1 MSERI
6 KENLI
11 KNKSAFNFKNKSNSI
26 INLKERFRLRKT
38 GNKASKNRKDNTIFI
53 ILFIIITDLLIPNLS
68 DGFIVSKITLK
79 INGIGYKK
87 VFTSN
92 VEEFNNA
99 YYPNEIYI
107 NGIKQEAVSSNYY
120 LNQSNNLVELI
131 WKNSIDRPVYMFLG
145 CSDITEIDL
154 SHFDTSQNKN
164 CRYMFTD
171 CTSLT
176 SLNLTNF
183 DTSQV
188 THMYDMFR
196 NCKSLTSLDLSC
208 FDTSKVENMQNMFN
222 GCESLS
228 SLNLSNFVSS
238 ELINMVSFLSG
249 CISLEYINLKNFN
262 GSKRIWADYFF
273 KGVPDNIV
281 ICTNDNNFILD
292 LLDDDCYALDCS
304 NDWKL
309 NQKKI
314 DSNSNKCIKSCDD
327 SSHNKFEY
335 NGKCYK
341 NCQFGNIF
349 FDNNTIT
356 NECKCELEYCLL
368 CPPVA
373 LNKKLCTKCNENYYP
388 IENDPSNIGEYFK
401 CYSNPQGYYLDKN
414 DLLYKKCY
422 HTCATC
428 EMQGDNIN
436 HNCLSCKN
444 DYPKKIDSNCYI
456 NCTYYYFFDSEYNY
470 YCTLNSSCPKD
481 YSKLI
486 EDKMECVKDDDIN
499 NFQSTE
505 IMKEEEYL
513 LSSEL
518 IIPKQNN
525 SKIIDIK
532 NMIDDIIINNYGNQ
546 TEVKNE
552 TKLYDTILDAI
563 ENAFTSE
570 NYDTTNI
577 DSGEDQIIEQDKI
590 KITLTSTQNLK
601 NNINRNNMTIIDL
614 EECETILR
622 TFYNISE
629 NETLYMKKIDVIQEG
644 MKIPKI
650 EYDVYY
656 KLYSNNLTKLNL
668 SLCENTKISLSV
680 PVIITESLDKLNT
693 SSDYYND
700 KCSSSK
706 SESGTDIT
714 LKDRQAEFIEGN
726 KTVCQD
732 NCDFSFYDSDN
743 QKANCSCNVKES
755 SSSYNDMKINN
766 TKLYEN
772 FGDINNKPGVS
783 SLGITSCNVLSS
795 TDNIE
800 SNAGFYLLLLIL
812 ALFIVVFIIFCK
824 RGYNSLENKF
834 DEIIYKKFENK
845 ESKNNKIKNSTIKRS
860 QIQGRNGIKIKKK
873 KKKKKKGSS
882 KQIKYSDNIIL
893 NKDPNKNGEL
903 INITSV
909 KEIEN
914 QSPKTLEESIIKPD
928 TDYEFNW
935 LSYEDALKYDKRTKC
950 DYYSSLLR
958 SKQLFIFTFCTFN
971 DYNSGVIK
979 KFMFFLAFALH
990 YTVNALFF
998 DESNIHQ
1005 IYKDEGK
1012 FNFGYQIP
1020 YIIGSAVISTL
1031 ALRLMLQFLILTDK
1045 DLLEVKLQQTIILA
1059 ENMKKQ
1065 KLKNIKIKFAIFFVL
1080 NFILLPF
1087 FWYYLTCFNAVYKN
1101 TQVYLIENTLIS
1113 FGFSLVYPFI
1123 INISPTVI
1131 RIRSIQSSKKD
1142 QRCLY
1147 KTSQIFQII

>member
-1 MSERI
+1 M
-6 KENLI
+6 
-11 KNKSAFNFKNKSNSI
+11 
-26 INLKERFRLRKT
+26 
-38 GNKASKNRKDNTIFI
+38 
-53 ILFIIITDLLIPNLS
+53 
-68 DGFIVSKITLK
+68 
-79 INGIGYKK
+79 
-87 VFTSN
+87 
-92 VEEFNNA
+92 
-99 YYPNEIYI
+99 
-107 NGIKQEAVSSNYY
+107 
-120 LNQSNNLVELI
+120 
-131 WKNSIDRPVYMFLG
+131 
-145 CSDITEIDL
+145 
-154 SHFDTSQNKN
+154 
-164 CRYMFTD
+164 
-171 CTSLT
+171 
-176 SLNLTNF
+176 
-183 DTSQV
+183 
-188 THMYDMFR
+188 
-196 NCKSLTSLDLSC
+196 
-208 FDTSKVENMQNMFN
+208 
-222 GCESLS
+222 
-228 SLNLSNFVSS
+228 
-238 ELINMVSFLSG
+238 
-249 CISLEYINLKNFN
+249 
-262 GSKRIWADYFF
+262 
-273 KGVPDNIV
+273 
-281 ICTNDNNFILD
+281 
-292 LLDDDCYALDCS
+292 
-304 NDWKL
+304 
-309 NQKKI
+309 
-314 DSNSNKCIKSCDD
+314 
-327 SSHNKFEY
+327 
-335 NGKCYK
+335 
-341 NCQFGNIF
+341 
-349 FDNNTIT
+349 
-356 NECKCELEYCLL
+356 
-368 CPPVA
+368 
-373 LNKKLCTKCNENYYP
+373 KCN
-388 IENDPSNIGEYFK
+388 
-401 CYSNPQGYYLDKN
+401 
-414 DLLYKKCY
+414 
-422 HTCATC
+422 
-428 EMQGDNIN
+428 IN
-436 HNCLSCKN
+436 
-444 DYPKKIDSNCYI
+444 YPKKIGSNCYK
-456 NCTYYYFFDSEYNY
+456 NCTYYYYFNNEHNY
-470 YCTLNSSCPKD
+470 HCTFNSSCPKE

-486 EDKMECVKDDDIN
+486 EDKMECVINDDIIN
-499 NFQSTE
+499 YKST
-505 IMKEEEYL
+505 IIINEEKY

-518 IIPKQNN
+518 TTQKQND
-525 SKIIDIK
+525 SKNMDIK
-532 NMIDDIIINNYGNQ
+532 NMIDNLIINNYGNKS
-546 TEVKNE
+546 EEKNE
-552 TKLYDTILDAI
+552 TKLYDKILDAI

-570 NYDTTNI
+570 NYDTTYI
-577 DSGEDQIIEQDKI
+577 DSGEDEIIQQDKV

-601 NNINRNNMTIIDL
+601 NNINKNNYNMTIIDL

-622 TFYNISE
+622 TFYNISD

-706 SESGTDIT
+706 SESGTDII
-714 LKDRQAEFIEGN
+714 LKDRQTEFIEGN

-743 QKANCSCNVKES
+743 QKANCSCNIKES
-755 SSSYNDMKINN
+755 SSSFNDMKINK

-772 FGDINNKPGVS
+772 FGDTNNKAEVS
-783 SLGITSCNVLSS
+783 NLGITSCKVLSS
-795 TDNIE
+795 TENIE

-812 ALFIVVFIIFCK
+812 ALFIVVFIIFCT
-824 RGYNSLENKF
+824 RGYNSLEKKF

-845 ESKNNKIKNSTIKRS
+845 ESKNNKIKNSTLKGS
-860 QIQGRNGIKIKKK
+860 QIPGRNGIKIKKK

-909 KEIEN
+909 NEFEN
-914 QSPKTLEESIIKPD
+914 QSPKILEESIIKPD

-1005 IYKDEGK
+1005 IYEDEGK
-1012 FNFGYQIP
+1012 YNFGYQIP

-1080 NFILLPF
+1080 NFILLSF